1 MAVVKLDSTR
11 NSIAAIRYLLNTK
24 SHDGIHPRVG
34 SISARWMAPYDAA
47 ESAKRTLKRFKK
59 WNDRVAYPWERP
71 YVPSDE
77 GRVEARLLI
86 QSFHND
92 ELDPDDQEDLDKA
105 NRAGYELAR
114 RVYGDDRQFLV
125 VTQADN
131 GNVHNHIVCISPD
144 LTTGRSV
151 RGDAANFYHV
161 KKVSD
166 EVLAEH
172 GIKNINAQKEASG
185 GYTDKKHIGEIK
197 RAERGEYVW
206 KDDLKGRIEKAL
218 SDSAVVYEESFNL
231 ALLKLG
237 VDARFRGKGISYAF
251 TDEDGKQRKARGAT
265 LGTLYGLERV
275 KEQFEEN
282 QKALAEE
289 ERRREAEAQKAREE
303 ETQLKSLN
311 DIDLMMKLEA
321 ERGRQQIAEMRA
333 ELAASDARAEARR
346 QKKKDPEWMSQ
357 LKYIIT
363 EALKDKSFKDRE
375 GFQKHLAGY
384 GIDVR
389 FRGKN
394 VTYTV
399 TEGEKTYQARG
410 SRLGAEFDVEAIDSN
425 VNRTREILGLSK
437 VEEVHEPE
445 EVEVEEP
452 EVVEPEAEERNTV
465 KETRVEPE
473 KVEDEEMFEV
483 VSEFDES
490 FKEKVARRQKSKET
504 EEIKLPKIH
513 IGPEKMEP
521 EDEPEEEIPADL
533 DDDHYE
539 APEPEPQS
547 EPEPEPEP
555 EPEEFWQDSVGY
567 REEPDDQRGKVY
579 VPTEAEAME
588 WLRRHDEAE
597 MEEIRQA
604 VKADPS
610 GDYAR
615 RFETASQKLEREG
628 QTKWERDRQRLFE
641 RLEKKPV
648 TIFDLAQ
655 KIKETKPGDPDRPSF
670 RQFWSAG
677 IYAIRMERKI
687 KRLGFKNFEEFYE
700 HAKTVVPPPEPEA
713 IPGFLPVENKAVYRA
728 SKAWYDVQDH
738 LHSGGTDKMTQAA
751 LEQAKA
757 QLAEA
762 GGYLDSR
769 TKAGEDFKVVK
780 RMEGW
785 ETSIEAMTE
794 KIDKR
799 LKEIERVR
807 AHDRFNEVRRQL
819 GQPPVEL
826 MPEGLKPVDQ
836 LRWKL
841 GQQSNQTMKPK
852 FLGRE
857 F

>member
-24 SHDGIHPRVG
+24 SHDGVHPRVG
-34 SISARWMAPYDAA
+34 SISAQWMDPYDAA

-77 GRVEARLLI
+77 GHVEARLLI

-92 ELDPDDQEDLDKA
+92 ELDPDDQEDLYKA

-144 LTTGRSV
+144 LKTGRSV

-172 GIKNINAQKEASG
+172 GITNINAQKEASG
-185 GYTDKKHIGEIK
+185 EYTNKKHIGEIK

-218 SDSAVVYEESFNL
+218 ADSAVVDEESFNL
-231 ALLKLG
+231 ALLKFG
-237 VDARFRGKGISYAF
+237 VDVRFRGKGVSYGF

-275 KEQFEEN
+275 KERFEGN
-282 QKALAEE
+282 KKTLAGE
-289 ERRREAEAQKAREE
+289 ERRRESDPVRDEVV
-303 ETQLKSLN
+303 
-311 DIDLMMKLEA
+311 
-321 ERGRQQIAEMRA
+321 RA
-333 ELAASDARAEARR
+333 GAVE
-346 QKKKDPEWMSQ
+346 PVWMSD
-357 LKYIIT
+357 LKEKIEWVLGSGVVMEDEDDFI
-363 EALKDKSFKDRE
+363 EEMKRD
-375 GFQKHLAGY
+375 GV
-384 GIDVR
+384 DVR
-389 FRGKN
+389 FRGKGISYAFN
-394 VTYTV
+394 DEDGKQRKARGAMLGERYDVESLKAHFEMERAFIARSEYEEEMEDLEREV
-399 TEGEKTYQARG
+399 REIEWAALDDELQWREQEEKT
-410 SRLGAEFDVEAIDSN
+410 
-425 VNRTREILGLSK
+425 K
-437 VEEVHEPE
+437 
-445 EVEVEEP
+445 
-452 EVVEPEAEERNTV
+452 ERNAV

-473 KVEDEEMFEV
+473 KVEEDMFSV
-483 VSEFDES
+483 VSDPEES
-490 FKEKVARRQKSKET
+490 FKDKLARRQKSKEV

-513 IGPEKMEP
+513 IGPEKVEP
-521 EDEPEEEIPADL
+521 EPAPEEEFWEDEIPADL
-533 DDDHYE
+533 VDDYE
-539 APEPEPQS
+539 
-547 EPEPEPEP
+547 EPEPEPESVP
-555 EPEEFWQDSVGY
+555 EPAL
-567 REEPDDQRGKVY
+567 DDQRGKVY

-628 QTKWERDRQRLFE
+628 QTKWERDRQKLFE
-641 RLEKKPV
+641 KLEKKPV

-655 KIKETKPGDPDRPSF
+655 KLKETKPGDPDRPTF

-687 KRLGFKNFEEFYE
+687 KKLGFKNFEEFYE

-713 IPGFLPVENKAVYRA
+713 IPGFLPVENRAVYRA

-738 LHSGGTDKMTQAA
+738 LHSEGTDKMTQAA

-757 QLAEA
+757 QLEKA
-762 GGYLDSR
+762 GEYLDSR

-807 AHDRFNEVRRQL
+807 RHERFNEVRRQL
-819 GQPPVEL
+819 GQPPREL
-826 MPEGLKPVDQ
+826 MPEGLSPVEK
-836 LRWKL
+836 LKWEL
-841 GQQSNQTMKPK
+841 GQQNNQTMKPK

>member
-34 SISARWMAPYDAA
+34 SISARWMDPYDAA

-77 GRVEARLLI
+77 GHVEARLLI

-144 LTTGRSV
+144 LTAGRSV

-172 GIKNINAQKEASG
+172 GITNINAQKEASG
-185 GYTDKKHIGEIK
+185 EYTNKKHIGEIK

-218 SDSAVVYEESFNL
+218 ADSAVVDEESFNL

-237 VDARFRGKGISYAF
+237 VDARFRGKGVSYAF

-282 QKALAEE
+282 QKALDGE
-289 ERRREAEAQKAREE
+289 ERRREV
-303 ETQLKSLN
+303 ETVAGDSSEN
-311 DIDLMMKLEA
+311 P
-321 ERGRQQIAEMRA
+321 GV
-333 ELAASDARAEARR
+333 
-346 QKKKDPEWMSQ
+346 KDPEWVAD
-357 LKYIIT
+357 LKERIEWVLDSGVIMETRDDFVEQMEEYV
-363 EALKDKSFKDRE
+363 
-375 GFQKHLAGY
+375 GV
-384 GIDVR
+384 DVR

-394 VTYTV
+394 VSYAFTDK
-399 TEGEKTYQARG
+399 EGK
-410 SRLGAEFDVEAIDSN
+410 SR
-425 VNRTREILGLSK
+425 RTRGAALG
-437 VEEVHEPE
+437 EEYDVKRLDHHFLIDTHIVVRSEWE
-445 EVEVEEP
+445 EEMKDLEVEVREIERAALADELQWREQEEKT
-452 EVVEPEAEERNTV
+452 EERNV
-465 KETRVEPE
+465 VEGEQAKGPE
-473 KVEDEEMFEV
+473 KVEDKEMFDV
-483 VSEFDES
+483 VSEEEES
-490 FKEKVARRQKSKET
+490 YKDKVARRQKSKEV

-513 IGPEKMEP
+513 IGPKDMKP
-521 EDEPEEEIPADL
+521 ESELEDEIPADL
-533 DDDHYE
+533 VDDYE
-539 APEPEPQS
+539 GAEPQHKEPEQ
-547 EPEPEPEP
+547 EPEPEPES
-555 EPEEFWQDSVGY
+555 EPAL
-567 REEPDDQRGKVY
+567 DDQRGKVY

-628 QTKWERDRQRLFE
+628 QTKWERDRQKLFE
-641 RLEKKPV
+641 KLEKKPV

-700 HAKTVVPPPEPEA
+700 HAKTVVPPPEPET

-738 LHSGGTDKMTQAA
+738 LHSEGTDKMTQAA

-757 QLAEA
+757 QLEKA
-762 GGYLDSR
+762 GEYLDSR

-807 AHDRFNEVRRQL
+807 EHDRLNEVRRRL
-819 GQPPVEL
+819 GLPPREL
-826 MPEGLKPVDQ
+826 MPEGLSPVEK
-836 LRWKL
+836 LKWEL
-841 GQQSNQTMKPK
+841 GQQNNQTMKPK

>member
-34 SISARWMAPYDAA
+34 SISARWMDPYDAA

-77 GRVEARLLI
+77 GHVEARLLI

-172 GIKNINAQKEASG
+172 GIANINAQKEAVG
-185 GYTDKKHIGEIK
+185 GYTNKKHIGEIK

-218 SDSAVVYEESFNL
+218 ADSAVVDEESFNL
-231 ALLKLG
+231 ALLKLD
-237 VDARFRGKGISYAF
+237 VDARFRGKGIGYAF
-251 TDEDGKQRKARGAT
+251 TDEGGKQRKARGAT

-275 KEQFEEN
+275 KALFEEN

-289 ERRREAEAQKAREE
+289 ERRREAETQKAREE
-303 ETQLKSLN
+303 ETQLKALN

-321 ERGRQQIAEMRA
+321 ERGRQQIAKMRA
-333 ELAASDARAEARR
+333 ELAESDARAEARR
-346 QKKKDPEWMSQ
+346 QKKKDPEWMSL
-357 LKYIIT
+357 LKYIVT

-375 GFQKHLAGY
+375 GFQKYLAGY

-394 VTYTV
+394 VTYVV

-410 SRLGAEFDVEAIDSN
+410 RRLGAEFDVEAIDSN
-425 VNRTREILGLSK
+425 VNWTREILGLSK
-437 VEEVHEPE
+437 VGEVHEPE
-445 EVEVEEP
+445 DVEVEEP
-452 EVVEPEAEERNTV
+452 EVIEPEAEERNTAG
-465 KETRVEPE
+465 ETRVEPE
-473 KVEDEEMFEV
+473 KDEDDMFDV
-483 VSEFDES
+483 VSEKEES
-490 FKEKVARRQKSKET
+490 FKDKVARRLKSRET

-521 EDEPEEEIPADL
+521 EPEPEPGPEEEFVEGYEDEIPADL
-533 DDDHYE
+533 VDDYE
-539 APEPEPQS
+539 EPGPQHKEPESVPEPAL
-547 EPEPEPEP
+547 
-555 EPEEFWQDSVGY
+555 
-567 REEPDDQRGKVY
+567 DDQRGKVY

-588 WLRRHDEAE
+588 WLRRRDEAE

-628 QTKWERDRQRLFE
+628 QTKWERDRQKLFE
-641 RLEKKPV
+641 KLEKKPV

-655 KIKETKPGDPDRPSF
+655 KIWEAKPGDPDRPTF

-677 IYAIRMERKI
+677 IYALRMERKI
-687 KRLGFKNFEEFYE
+687 KKLGFKNFEEFYE

-713 IPGFLPVENKAVYRA
+713 IPGFLPVENRAVYRA

-738 LHSGGTDKMTQAA
+738 LHSGGTDKLTQAA

-762 GGYLDSR
+762 GEYLDSR

-780 RMEGW
+780 RVEGW

-799 LKEIERVR
+799 LEEIERVR
-807 AHDRFNEVRRQL
+807 RHERFNEVRRQL
-819 GQPPVEL
+819 GQPPLEL
-826 MPEGLKPVDQ
+826 MPEGLSPVEQ
-836 LRWKL
+836 LQWEL
-841 GQQSNQTMKPK
+841 GQQNNQTMKPK

>member
-11 NSIAAIRYLLNTK
+11 NSIAAIKYLLNTK
-24 SHDGIHPRVG
+24 SHDGVHPRVG
-34 SISARWMAPYDAA
+34 PISAQWMDPYDAA

-59 WNDRVAYPWERP
+59 WNDRVVSPWERP
-71 YVPSDE
+71 YVPSE
-77 GRVEARLLI
+77 GGHVEARLLI

-92 ELDPDDQEDLDKA
+92 ELDPDDQGDLDKA

-114 RVYGDDRQFLV
+114 RVYGDHRQFLV

-144 LTTGRSV
+144 LKTGRSV

-166 EVLAEH
+166 EVLAEY
-172 GIKNINAQKEASG
+172 GIKNINAEKEAAG
-185 GYTDKKHIGEIK
+185 GYTNKKHISEIK
-197 RAERGEYVW
+197 RAVRGEYVW
-206 KDDLKGRIEKAL
+206 KDDLKTRIEKAL
-218 SDSAVVYEESFNL
+218 ADSAVVGEESFNL

-237 VDARFRGKGISYAF
+237 VDVRFRGKGVSYAF
-251 TDEDGKQRKARGAT
+251 TDEDGKQRKARGTT

-275 KEQFEEN
+275 KECFEEN

-289 ERRREAEAQKAREE
+289 ERRRESEPVRDEVVRAGAVEPVWVSDLKEKIEWVLGFGVVMEDEDVFIEE
-303 ETQLKSLN
+303 
-311 DIDLMMKLEA
+311 MK
-321 ERGRQQIAEMRA
+321 RVGVGV
-333 ELAASDARAEARR
+333 S
-346 QKKKDPEWMSQ
+346 
-357 LKYIIT
+357 
-363 EALKDKSFKDRE
+363 
-375 GFQKHLAGY
+375 
-384 GIDVR
+384 

-394 VTYTV
+394 VSYAFTDKDGKKRRTRGASLGERYDV
-399 TEGEKTYQARG
+399 ESLKALFEREMVLIACSEHEEEMRELEWEVRRIERAALADEPQWREQAEEKT
-410 SRLGAEFDVEAIDSN
+410 
-425 VNRTREILGLSK
+425 
-437 VEEVHEPE
+437 
-445 EVEVEEP
+445 
-452 EVVEPEAEERNTV
+452 EERNTAE
-465 KETRVEPE
+465 ETRVEPE
-473 KVEDEEMFEV
+473 KDEEEEMFDI
-483 VSEFDES
+483 VSEPEES
-490 FKEKVARRQKSKET
+490 FKEKLSRRQKSKET
-504 EEIKLPKIH
+504 EEIKLPKIR
-513 IGPEKMEP
+513 IGPEK
-521 EDEPEEEIPADL
+521 L
-533 DDDHYE
+533 
-539 APEPEPQS
+539 
-547 EPEPEPEP
+547 EPEP
-555 EPEEFWQDSVGY
+555 EPEEEFWEDEIPADLVDDY
-567 REEPDDQRGKVY
+567 EEPDPEPEPVPEPALDDQRGKVY
-579 VPTEAEAME
+579 VPSEAEAME

-641 RLEKKPV
+641 KLDKKPV
-648 TIFDLAQ
+648 TIFDLTQ
-655 KIKETKPGDPDRPSF
+655 KIRETKPGDPDRPTF

-677 IYAIRMERKI
+677 IYALRMERKI

-713 IPGFLPVENKAVYRA
+713 IPGFLPVENRAVYRA

-738 LHSGGTDKMTQAA
+738 LHSGGTDKLTQAA

-762 GGYLDSR
+762 GEYLDSR

-807 AHDRFNEVRRQL
+807 SHDRLNEVRRQL
-819 GQPPVEL
+819 GLPTVEL
-826 MPEGLKPVDQ
+826 MPEGLSPVDQ
-836 LRWKL
+836 LKWKF
-841 GQQSNQTMKPK
+841 GQQNNQTMKPK